1 MAIRTNYAEGRFYP
15 SSREEL
21 VKQLDREL
29 IEEKRSISYSLKDR
43 VLIGGVVPHAGHIF
57 CARQAI
63 HFFEIVRASEQPF
76 DTVII
81 IHPNHTGVGE
91 PISIDSH
98 QQWRTP
104 LGVMPIDVEMANL
117 LGIPM
122 EEEAQRYE
130 HSAEVILP
138 YIQHFLGSQ
147 LKLLPINM
155 LAQNYANAT
164 ALAMKI
170 KRAVDLTSRRVMVIA
185 SSDFCHYKN
194 PSLGYDLDSYAL
206 EALLDFELEEFESR
220 VKAKNISICGFGAIM
235 ALFQYAAL
243 AAPGVN
249 VKVLK
254 RGHSGEIYPSQQV
267 VDYIS
272 MLLYR

>member
-43 VLIGGVVPHAGHIF
+43 VLIGGVVPHAGHLF

-117 LGIPM
+117 LDIPM

-147 LKLLPINM
+147 LKLFPINM